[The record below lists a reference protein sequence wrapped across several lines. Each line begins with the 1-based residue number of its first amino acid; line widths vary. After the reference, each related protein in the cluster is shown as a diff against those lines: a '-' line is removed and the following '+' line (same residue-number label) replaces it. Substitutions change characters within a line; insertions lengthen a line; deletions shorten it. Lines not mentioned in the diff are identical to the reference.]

1 MFWIQTGNHHLFLI
15 AKTGGQKT
23 WVILLGKRKK
33 HFPFV
38 GTQFE
43 NATFYDVGEEKSY
56 DQTETCL
63 ESLKFHLNNPWI
75 ISGEKPFPFRLE
87 LYASPLARRKGFLK
101 KLISFD
107 YHLLSAS
114 KNMGAIQGEPI
125 TSLYGFSEQGAYRLL
140 PGKIGETPFEY
151 LLLLDPEAESGFLSW
166 RVPKIPFLGDQWGW
180 GKKPPKSEQK
190 NLMVLNTYHVPLKN
204 WTLYREIV
212 MGVEDQKTSYYGL
225 KEYFTPIQRVDRK
238 I

>member
-15 AKTGGQKT
+15 AKTSGQKT

-43 NATFYDVGEEKSY
+43 NATFYDLREKKSY
-56 DQTETCL
+56 DQTEACL
-63 ESLKFHLNNPWI
+63 ESLKFHLNNPWMI
-75 ISGEKPFPFRLE
+75 EGKKPFPFRFE
-87 LYASPLARRKGFLK
+87 LYASPLARGKGLLK

-114 KNMGAIQGEPI
+114 KNPGTIQGERV

-140 PGKIGETPFEY
+140 PGKMGEAPFEY

-180 GKKPPKSEQK
+180 GKKPPTGNQK
-190 NLMVLNTYHVPLKN
+190 NIMILNTYHVPLKN
-204 WTLYREIV
+204 WTLHREIV
-212 MGVEDQKTSYYGL
+212 IADDENAPNSYGL
-225 KEYFTPIQRVDRK
+225 KEYFTPAQRAD
-238 I
+238 